1 MGKISVEA
9 FLKEFKVASK
19 QKDSVVKECVDKHI
33 ATQYIPILEKDVY
46 CNSIINASCYRKEE
60 DKEYVKFNS
69 VARFIGFT
77 MRLISLYTD
86 IEIDFND
93 GKFVNQY
100 DELNKVG
107 AIEYIIESIPVS
119 EYAEF
124 STILNM
130 KLDDLR
136 DNEYSIT
143 ALLYNLKQNISLSG
157 EALAE
162 VLDSPEVKKAI
173 EEIKNSNN

>member
-1 MGKISVEA
+1 MSITVDMFVKTYNA
-9 FLKEFKVASK
+9 NSK
-19 QKDSVVKECVDKHI
+19 AKDKTFEDFIKKHI
-33 ATQYIPILEKDVY
+33 TTQYIDILQKDVY
-46 CNSIINASCYRKEE
+46 CSSIVEASCYAKEG
-60 DKEYVKFNS
+60 DRRFIKFNS
-69 VARFIGFT
+69 VARYIGFI
-77 MRLISLYTD
+77 MRLIDLYTD

-93 GKFVNQY
+93 AKFVSQY
-100 DELNKVG
+100 DQLNKIG
-107 AIEYIIESIPVS
+107 AIETLIASIPES

-143 ALLYNLKQNISLSG
+143 ALLYNLKQSFSLSS